1 MAIKLSTGLRN
12 AMLGSA
18 DLASSL
24 DLGFI
29 KIYAGVAPTS
39 ADDAITGSHTLL
51 CTISVAGSGDGISMD
66 AAVSGVIGKNT
77 GEVWSGTNVAS
88 GTASFY
94 RHVGA
99 ADTGASSTTEPRIQG
114 SVALAGGD
122 MNMTSVALSSGA
134 VQTLDYYTVAFPTY

>member
-12 AMLGSA
+12 AMLGSS
-18 DLASSL
+18 DLASAL
-24 DLGFI
+24 DSGFI
-29 KIYAGVAPTS
+29 KIYAGTAPTS
-39 ADDAITGSHTLL
+39 ADDAITESHTLL
-51 CTISVAGSGDGISMD
+51 CTISVSGNGTGVTMD
-66 AAVSGVIGKNT
+66 PPVSGVIGKNT

-94 RHVGA
+94 RHVGDD
-99 ADTGASSTTEPRIQG
+99 DTAASSTTEPRIQG

-134 VQTLDYYTVAFPTY
+134 VQTLDYYTVALPTY